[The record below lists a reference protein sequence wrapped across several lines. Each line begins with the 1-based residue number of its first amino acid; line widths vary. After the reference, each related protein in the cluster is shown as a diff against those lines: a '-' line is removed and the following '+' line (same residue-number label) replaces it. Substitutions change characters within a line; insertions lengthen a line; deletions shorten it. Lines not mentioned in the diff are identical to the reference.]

1 MAKDLIFKT
10 DGTFDFGD
18 SKSLST
24 RFNLAELKMGG
35 RVGFKDRGSLN
46 VSPQY
51 KKLIELQNKHRFAPE
66 KTRISFAGEGRFGD
80 QVYPQQDLA
89 EDFEILRNQ
98 IDNPPK
104 GGGGIPKQDLIK
116 SEAAIK
122 IDQANPNAT
131 RNELRKLYKEAGL
144 TIQGKT
150 LKRKRPFRMTDEL
163 IEKVK
168 VILDDPI
175 NYPTKEKMMKALGYA
190 TDPRPGKTFGMGS
203 FDRLLEDYEKATG
216 AKINRVERFP
226 TSFRYKGSEVSKQI
240 GDAAEAMLVKGDN
253 VNVKQLARLHLKD
266 RFLKDPAGARQ
277 EIRRILKTEGI
288 DIDTKGRTNIKGDKE
303 YISQKRRNNKIK
315 YAAKMA
321 GKEYEVIANSLIEDV
336 RDLNNYYKDLAK
348 TNPDAILKNKKLV
361 DALTVQFDIDTGK
374 VVRPK
379 VSNEEILRRVNK
391 GIFDLEHI
399 RPVGEM
405 EFGTSKA
412 GKPYVTKGVNIGY
425 PNNLQIA
432 TKNMNQQFLNNTR
445 LYMARNNLDKIPV
458 NAETILKNQNLRTN
472 INGVMHGAQ
481 SNNVGWDSKTKT
493 SPIFKNNLDALD
505 VDFTKDTLFKKAG
518 NVVKPILKYAGRTA
532 IKLAAPFVPFLA
544 PAAATLGALD
554 VKEAHARG
562 LTKPEEL
569 GTAYYLGPTAA
580 EGMRDI
586 TDYDYKG
593 RAAKEFENM
602 KESWANLGTGSGEV
616 VDDVSEQMI
625 GFKTGGSVEPRIP
638 YRDGTSVA
646 PNPPQEK
653 SWEDTTA
660 EWDKTLSAGGFNND
674 KPMYQ
679 KFGDMV
685 DAESLFLY
693 YPALLNEA
701 GLNVADFAT
710 RLPKV
715 AKYLFE
721 DVLTTPVG
729 TGIDSLDVDNSGIH
743 KAWTEITRPYEW
755 SKKVPYGYG
764 EDGIVT
770 LDDLITNREAKMKA
784 AGKSDWP
791 VIAGKNI
798 QLGAELV
805 APVFPGLKILTS
817 GAKNLKNSGT
827 QLLDRI
833 MSQKGMNTN
842 VIDEALT
849 AKGMSRRDFNKIV
862 AVGGLAAALK
872 AAGLSDMFKVAPIKP
887 TTAGIKILRESSTKM
902 PAWFPQ
908 FVDKISAKMI
918 YEGDGISKYVGTA
931 DELPGVEVTKNGENW
946 TVAGKNEYGQD
957 FELHYEAPGYI
968 DAGAEGGSPVFY
980 KGDFTANDT
989 VPSAYVGPEDVDYDA
1004 SLLTEVDEVLG
1015 GTRQLEEFATG
1026 KEVKTPTVGENRVTQ
1041 AEMKADHDYDMWQE
1055 QQADDFIDE

>member
-1 MAKDLIFKT
+1 MRRNYNKDLTKNLKRAQDLGVVPKIDPMTKSPINTEHAYYRYVDRKDIDPVRNLFGRNYKFGQEHVGGVSRAAVINDVESLNRITAMDPSVNRFVKGAGVDKKISNLMKLAKQSSGVKAKGYLKSINKLLAEVDSKFGLDSPKYKLVNNEIKAVYPKADDSTFGKAKKAFKT
-10 DGTFDFGD
+10 FTATERYKDPNFKLLNTDLQKSITSLKKGD
-18 SKSLST
+18 VKQSDK
-24 RFNLAELKMGG
+24 FLK
-35 RVGFKDRGSLN
+35 
-46 VSPQY
+46 
-51 KKLIELQNKHRFAPE
+51 
-66 KTRISFAGEGRFGD
+66 
-80 QVYPQQDLA
+80 
-89 EDFEILRNQ
+89 
-98 IDNPPK
+98 
-104 GGGGIPKQDLIK
+104 
-116 SEAAIK
+116 
-122 IDQANPNAT
+122 
-131 RNELRKLYKEAGL
+131 
-144 TIQGKT
+144 
-150 LKRKRPFRMTDEL
+150 
-163 IEKVK
+163 
-168 VILDDPI
+168 
-175 NYPTKEKMMKALGYA
+175 KAL
-190 TDPRPGKTFGMGS
+190 K
-203 FDRLLEDYEKATG
+203 
-216 AKINRVERFP
+216 
-226 TSFRYKGSEVSKQI
+226 
-240 GDAAEAMLVKGDN
+240 
-253 VNVKQLARLHLKD
+253 
-266 RFLKDPAGARQ
+266 
-277 EIRRILKTEGI
+277 
-288 DIDTKGRTNIKGDKE
+288 
-303 YISQKRRNNKIK
+303 
-315 YAAKMA
+315 AAK
-321 GKEYEVIANSLIEDV
+321 G
-336 RDLNNYYKDLAK
+336 
-348 TNPDAILKNKKLV
+348 
-361 DALTVQFDIDTGK
+361 
-374 VVRPK
+374 
-379 VSNEEILRRVNK
+379 
-391 GIFDLEHI
+391 
-399 RPVGEM
+399 VG
-405 EFGTSKA
+405 
-412 GKPYVTKGVNIGY
+412 
-425 PNNLQIA
+425 
-432 TKNMNQQFLNNTR
+432 
-445 LYMARNNLDKIPV
+445 
-458 NAETILKNQNLRTN
+458 
-472 INGVMHGAQ
+472 
-481 SNNVGWDSKTKT
+481 
-493 SPIFKNNLDALD
+493 
-505 VDFTKDTLFKKAG
+505 
-518 NVVKPILKYAGRTA
+518 KYAGRTA
-532 IKLAAPFVPFLA
+532 IKLAAPFVPFLG
-544 PAAATLGALD
+544 PAAVTLGALD

-685 DAESLFLY
+685 DAESLALY

-805 APVFPGLKILTS
+805 APIFPGLKAATS
-817 GAKNLKNSGT
+817 VAKSLKNSGT

-849 AKGMSRRDFNKIV
+849 DKGMSRRDFNKIV

-980 KGDFTANDT
+980 KGDFTANDS
-989 VPSAYVGPEDVDYDA
+989 VPSAYVGPEDVDYDP

-1041 AEMKADHDYDMWQE
+1041 AEMKAEYDYDMWRE

>member
-89 EDFEILRNQ
+89 EDIEILRNQ

-104 GGGGIPKQDLIK
+104 GGGPGGNV
-116 SEAAIK
+116 K
-122 IDQANPNAT
+122 IDGREKPLAKQIKKVYADILKET
-131 RNELRKLYKEAGL
+131 GRKPYIAEVMERVTLDKS
-144 TIQGKT
+144 KT
-150 LKRKRPFRMTDEL
+150 LDNKRVNIKEVLKRANLELTPGMTSQSKKTQ
-163 IEKVK
+163 IEKRVESLK
-168 VILDDPI
+168 AGSRIERVLSDAD
-175 NYPTKEKMMKALGYA
+175 KEKLFADIRKYKSGTRVGPQQTMNIK
-190 TDPRPGKTFGMGS
+190 DF
-203 FDRLLEDYEKATG
+203 
-216 AKINRVERFP
+216 AKYFPEGTSDVVISRQINRVANDMGLDF
-226 TSFRYKGSEVSKQI
+226 KKVSKAEELAAKKVKYDIKKAGDPNKITPI
-240 GDAAEAMLVKGDN
+240 GTKEMPIHHGRMKGMKLGDKIIAISPSWNDIGPLDIKTNSVKLQNFEKARNTLGTELLT
-253 VNVKQLARLHLKD
+253 VWEEKKPGWERRVKEINALAR
-266 RFLKDPAGARQ
+266 R
-277 EIRRILKTEGI
+277 E
-288 DIDTKGRTNIKGDKE
+288 
-303 YISQKRRNNKIK
+303 S
-315 YAAKMA
+315 
-321 GKEYEVIANSLIEDV
+321 
-336 RDLNNYYKDLAK
+336 
-348 TNPDAILKNKKLV
+348 
-361 DALTVQFDIDTGK
+361 
-374 VVRPK
+374 
-379 VSNEEILRRVNK
+379 
-391 GIFDLEHI
+391 
-399 RPVGEM
+399 
-405 EFGTSKA
+405 
-412 GKPYVTKGVNIGY
+412 
-425 PNNLQIA
+425 
-432 TKNMNQQFLNNTR
+432 
-445 LYMARNNLDKIPV
+445 DKIPK
-458 NAETILKNQNLRTN
+458 ALRGLLYFETLDLETGKLKGIGGNPMRFEGKNKP
-472 INGVMHGAQ
+472 GA
-481 SNNVGWDSKTKT
+481 DI
-493 SPIFKNNLDALD
+493 PFKELGKKVA
-505 VDFTKDTLFKKAG
+505 KKA
-518 NVVKPILKYAGRTA
+518 
-532 IKLAAPFVPFLA
+532 IKGGT
-544 PAAATLGALD
+544 TLGALTLGAAY
-554 VKEAHARG
+554 EALGAPLGREVT
-562 LTKPEEL
+562 LPTKAGEW
-569 GTAYYLGPTAA
+569 LGPIQLTASGA
-580 EGMRDI
+580 TQE
-586 TDYDYKG
+586 
-593 RAAKEFENM
+593 M
-602 KESWANLGTGSGEV
+602 KELTDMVGSLANKKYAE
-616 VDDVSEQMI
+616 
-625 GFKTGGSVEPRIP
+625 GGSVEPRIP

-685 DAESLFLY
+685 DAESLALY

-805 APVFPGLKILTS
+805 APIFPGLKAATS
-817 GAKNLKNSGT
+817 VAKSLKNSGT
-827 QLLDRI
+827 QLLDSI

-849 AKGMSRRDFNKIV
+849 DKGMSRRDFNKIV

-980 KGDFTANDT
+980 KGDFTANDS
-989 VPSAYVGPEDVDYDA
+989 VPSAYVGPEDVDYDP

-1041 AEMKADHDYDMWQE
+1041 AEMKAEYDYDMWRE

>member
-89 EDFEILRNQ
+89 EDIEILRNQ

-104 GGGGIPKQDLIK
+104 GGGPGGNV
-116 SEAAIK
+116 K
-122 IDQANPNAT
+122 IDGREKPLAKQIKKVYADILKET
-131 RNELRKLYKEAGL
+131 GRKPYIAEVMERVTLDKS
-144 TIQGKT
+144 KT
-150 LKRKRPFRMTDEL
+150 LDNKRVNIKEVLKRANLELTPGMTSQSKKTQ
-163 IEKVK
+163 IEKRVESLK
-168 VILDDPI
+168 AGSRIERVLSDAD
-175 NYPTKEKMMKALGYA
+175 KEKLFADIRKYKSGTRVGPQQTMNIK
-190 TDPRPGKTFGMGS
+190 DF
-203 FDRLLEDYEKATG
+203 
-216 AKINRVERFP
+216 AKYFPEGTSDVVISRQINRVANDMGLDF
-226 TSFRYKGSEVSKQI
+226 KKVSKAEELAAKKVKYDIKKAGDPNKITPI
-240 GDAAEAMLVKGDN
+240 GTKEMPIHHGRMKGMKLGDKIIAISPSWNDIGPLDIKTNSVKLQNFEKARNTLGTELLT
-253 VNVKQLARLHLKD
+253 VWEEKKPGWERRVKEINALAR
-266 RFLKDPAGARQ
+266 R
-277 EIRRILKTEGI
+277 E
-288 DIDTKGRTNIKGDKE
+288 
-303 YISQKRRNNKIK
+303 S
-315 YAAKMA
+315 
-321 GKEYEVIANSLIEDV
+321 
-336 RDLNNYYKDLAK
+336 
-348 TNPDAILKNKKLV
+348 
-361 DALTVQFDIDTGK
+361 
-374 VVRPK
+374 
-379 VSNEEILRRVNK
+379 
-391 GIFDLEHI
+391 
-399 RPVGEM
+399 
-405 EFGTSKA
+405 
-412 GKPYVTKGVNIGY
+412 
-425 PNNLQIA
+425 
-432 TKNMNQQFLNNTR
+432 
-445 LYMARNNLDKIPV
+445 DKIPK
-458 NAETILKNQNLRTN
+458 ALRGLLYFETLDLETGKLKGIGGNPMRFEGKNKP
-472 INGVMHGAQ
+472 GA
-481 SNNVGWDSKTKT
+481 DI
-493 SPIFKNNLDALD
+493 PFKELGKKVA
-505 VDFTKDTLFKKAG
+505 KKA
-518 NVVKPILKYAGRTA
+518 
-532 IKLAAPFVPFLA
+532 IKGGT
-544 PAAATLGALD
+544 TLGALTLGAAY
-554 VKEAHARG
+554 EALGAPLGREVT
-562 LTKPEEL
+562 LPTKAGEW
-569 GTAYYLGPTAA
+569 LGPIQLTASGA
-580 EGMRDI
+580 TQE
-586 TDYDYKG
+586 
-593 RAAKEFENM
+593 M
-602 KESWANLGTGSGEV
+602 KELTDMVGSLANKKYAE
-616 VDDVSEQMI
+616 
-625 GFKTGGSVEPRIP
+625 GGSVEPRIP

-660 EWDKTLSAGGFNND
+660 AWDKTLSAGGFNND

-685 DAESLFLY
+685 DAESLALY

-805 APVFPGLKILTS
+805 APIFPGLKAATS
-817 GAKNLKNSGT
+817 VAKSLKNSGT
-827 QLLDRI
+827 QLLDSI

-849 AKGMSRRDFNKIV
+849 DKGMSRRDFNKIV

-980 KGDFTANDT
+980 KGDFTANDS
-989 VPSAYVGPEDVDYDA
+989 VPSAYVGPEDVDYDP

-1041 AEMKADHDYDMWQE
+1041 AEMKAEYDYDMWRE